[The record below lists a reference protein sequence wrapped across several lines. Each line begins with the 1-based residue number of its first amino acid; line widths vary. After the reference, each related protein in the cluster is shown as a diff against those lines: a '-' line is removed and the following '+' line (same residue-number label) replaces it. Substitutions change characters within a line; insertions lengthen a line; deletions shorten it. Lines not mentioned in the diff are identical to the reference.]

1 MSKKSH
7 KKQSVTQ
14 AYVLTNDKPRK
25 YCNTLLDFEDC
36 EGAKDKIAR
45 LEACLGGLQAMV
57 TSVMTPDKVSTV
69 EWSDLGVDME
79 EVRIWLAR
87 ASPALFFLSWGG
99 RWGGRGGG
107 SLMGTCGMVGHE
119 CIPSTETLDT
129 AHQGVEQLQLLPS

>member
-99 RWGGRGGG
+99 RWGGWGGG
-107 SLMGTCGMVGHE
+107 KLDGNMRNGGARMHSIHGDTGHGAPG
-119 CIPSTETLDT
+119 C
-129 AHQGVEQLQLLPS
+129 